1 MKDLSSGSI
10 PRHIVSMSV
19 QMAIGILV
27 QTLYYVVDLYFV
39 SRLGDAAIAGVGAAG
54 NLWFV
59 VLALTMILSVGTVA
73 LVSHAVGAQQ
83 RDIANRVFNQSLALS
98 LLVGAVV
105 IVGVYAISGVYMRS
119 VGADAA
125 TVRAGLDYLYWF
137 APGLGLQFGI
147 VAMSAALRGTG
158 IVKPTML
165 LQMVTVVVNII
176 LAPVLIAGWGTG
188 KPMGVAGAGLASTLA
203 VVVGVALFAWYFHQ
217 HEKYVGVSRELMR
230 PDTRVWGRLVHIGL
244 PVGLEFVLISIVMA
258 VIYWVIR
265 DFGAA
270 AQAGFGVGQRVMQ
283 SIMLPAMAVAFAAA
297 PIAGQNFGARRP
309 ERVRETFKWSV
320 IIGAALMI
328 GLTVLCQ
335 FEAQWFMRV
344 FTSES
349 AVIAVGVHF
358 LLISSWNFPA
368 NAVIFS
374 CSSLFQAM
382 GNTWP
387 TIGSS
392 VVRLAVFT
400 GPVLWMSSQPW
411 FELHHVWYVSVVS
424 MTLQALVSFLLLR
437 REFGRRLSGLEAAP
451 HAA

>member
-10 PRHIVSMSV
+10 PRHIASMSI

-27 QTLYYVVDLYFV
+27 QTLYYIVDLYFV

-83 RDIANRVFNQSLALS
+83 RDVANKVFNQSLALS
-98 LLVGAVV
+98 LMVGALV
-105 IVGVYAISGVYMRS
+105 IVGVYAVSGVYMRS
-119 VGADAA
+119 VAADAA
-125 TVRAGLDYLYWF
+125 TVQAGLDYLYWF
-137 APGLGLQFGI
+137 APGLGLQFAI
-147 VAMSAALRGTG
+147 VAMGAALRGTG

-203 VVVGVALFAWYFHQ
+203 VVVGVVLFSWYFHKY
-217 HEKYVGVSRELMR
+217 EKYVGVRRDLLR
-230 PDTRVWGRLVHIGL
+230 PDTSVWRRLVNIGL
-244 PVGLEFVLISIVMA
+244 PVGLEFVLIAIVMG

-297 PIAGQNFGARRP
+297 PIAGQNFGSRKP

-320 IIGAALMI
+320 IIGI
-328 GLTVLCQ
+328 GLMLALTALCQ
-335 FEAQWFMRV
+335 FEAEWLMRV
-344 FTSES
+344 FTSEA
-349 AVIAVGVHF
+349 AVVAVGVQF

-374 CSSLFQAM
+374 CSSMFQAM

-392 VVRLAVFT
+392 VIRLVVFT
-400 GPVLWMSSQPW
+400 GPVLWISTQPW
-411 FELHHVWYVSVVS
+411 FELHHVWYVSLVS
-424 MTLQALVSFLLLR
+424 MTLQAVVSYLLLR
-437 REFGRRLSGLEAAP
+437 REFTRRLGALTPVVA
-451 HAA
+451 